1 MVFAVE
7 AKRLAPKPK
16 VPQARPSGWDV
27 TRLLF
32 AVPLRSRL
40 EQALSRRPWAMTS
53 DVRSHTENERGKEQT

>member
-7 AKRLAPKPK
+7 ANRPAPKPK
-16 VPQARPSGWDV
+16 VPQARPSAWDV

-40 EQALSRRPWAMTS
+40 EQALSHKPAVMTS
-53 DVRSHTENERGKEQT
+53 DVRGRLENKQGKEQT

>member
-7 AKRLAPKPK
+7 AERPAPKPN
-16 VPQARPSGWDV
+16 VPQGRPSGWDV

-40 EQALSRRPWAMTS
+40 EQALSRRPGAMTS
-53 DVRSHTENERGKEQT
+53 DARGHPENKRGKEQT